1 MILDLYVV
9 TDEGLSN
16 GKSHVEI
23 AREAV
28 LGGADV
34 IQIREK
40 KKPAREI
47 LSDAREIRKITA
59 SAGRLFFVNDRL
71 DIALASGADGVHL
84 GQDDLSLKE
93 ARKIS
98 PPGFLIGISVG
109 SVEEAIRAENDGAD
123 YVALSPVFSTQSK
136 ADAGPGSGLSV
147 LKEIRSRVSV
157 PVVAI
162 GGIGT
167 QNVQDVIHAGADG
180 IAVIS
185 VVVSAPDIS
194 AAAMDMKARIAAA
207 KARRGF

>member
-1 MILDLYVV
+1 MKLDLYVV
-9 TDEGLSN
+9 TDEELSN

-23 AREAV
+23 ARQAV
-28 LGGADV
+28 LGGADA
-34 IQIREK
+34 IQLREK
-40 KKPAREI
+40 KKPAQEI
-47 LSDAREIRKITA
+47 LADAREIRKITA

-84 GQDDLSLKE
+84 GQDDLPLKE

-109 SVEEAIRAENDGAD
+109 SVEEALLAEKDGAD

-136 ADAGPGSGLSV
+136 TDAGPGSGLSV

-167 QNVQDVIHAGADG
+167 RNVQDVVHAGADG

-185 VVVSAPDIS
+185 AVVSAPDIP
-194 AAAMDMKARIAAA
+194 AAA
-207 KARRGF
+207 KDMKFRITAAKSSREF